1 MSKSTR
7 DRTAV
12 FGCKNQNTA
21 TQCNMYPQGVSSQS
35 TKPFTT
41 DMGRPIIVLE
51 NGKPNHFQFLD
62 QSPLGETTT
71 TTAHTYYHV
80 LLNESIHS
88 MSNRHL
94 LLRRSFWCPQCIRR
108 GLPPWVAATTAAVVL
123 LLTSLV
129 VYACWLVQTS
139 QHATLLSLFST
150 IVMWGGVRNDPSCI
164 SNVIMLFDQ
173 YTFNNPTI
181 GPSTNGWIFAKRR
194 HPQSDPGL

>member
-1 MSKSTR
+1 M
-7 DRTAV
+7 V
-12 FGCKNQNTA
+12 LY
-21 TQCNMYPQGVSSQS
+21 MEPVS
-35 TKPFTT
+35 F
-41 DMGRPIIVLE
+41 LE

-164 SNVIMLFDQ
+164 SNGVGCELEEQQQQQD
-173 YTFNNPTI
+173 
-181 GPSTNGWIFAKRR
+181 TNAGEGNSNMSECTLNMDAEDSYCEVLLELREKFAAYADGETCR
-194 HPQSDPGL
+194 HSFQMAK